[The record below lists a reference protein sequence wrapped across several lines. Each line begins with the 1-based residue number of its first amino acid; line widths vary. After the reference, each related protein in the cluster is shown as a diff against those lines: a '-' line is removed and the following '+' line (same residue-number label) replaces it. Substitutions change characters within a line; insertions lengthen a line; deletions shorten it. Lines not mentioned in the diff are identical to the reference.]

1 MNIKRLSIVLIL
13 LLLFCAFLISTFLW
27 NSVYLPRNPGLMQK
41 VRFTVEKGE
50 GAKEI
55 AAGLKEADLIKHTSV
70 FRVYAL
76 ITGTSKNLQAGD
88 YLLSPDMNIPEIIN
102 MMASG
107 QILKKKITVLEGWDL
122 NKIWAYL
129 EDNEIGSKEEFFK
142 LVGQPVSG
150 YPADSVKDFSQEFDF
165 LKDKPKDSSL
175 EGYLFP
181 DTYEVLA
188 SDDLEAIIKKIL
200 SHFDKKLSPGLKNE
214 IARQK
219 KSIFEIIT
227 MASLIEKEVRTFEDK
242 KIVSGVLWK
251 RLEIG
256 MPLQVDSSIIYI
268 TGREMTREQIY
279 INSPY
284 NTYQNKGLP
293 PGPIS
298 SPGLESILAA
308 AYPTES
314 DYLYYLSAPSGKTIF
329 SRTLDEHNIARNK
342 HLK

>member
-1 MNIKRLSIVLIL
+1 
-13 LLLFCAFLISTFLW
+13 
-27 NSVYLPRNPGLMQK
+27 MQK
-41 VRFTVEKGE
+41 VRFSVEKGE

-55 AAGLKEADLIKHTSV
+55 AADLKEVDLIKYSSI

-76 ITGTSKNLQAGD
+76 VTGASKNLQAGD
-88 YLLSPDMNIPEIIN
+88 YLLSPDMNIPEIIE
-102 MMASG
+102 MMVSG
-107 QILKKKITVLEGWDL
+107 QILKKKITILEGWDL
-122 NKIWAYL
+122 NKIGTYL
-129 EDNEIGSKEEFFK
+129 EDNEIGSREEFFK

-150 YPADSVKDFSQEFDF
+150 YPSDLVKDFNQDFDF
-165 LKDKPKDSSL
+165 LKDKPKSSNL

-188 SDDLEAIIKKIL
+188 SDDLESIVKKIL
-200 SHFDKKLSPGLKNE
+200 SHFDKKFSSSLEDE

-242 KIVSGVLWK
+242 KIVSGILWK
-251 RLEIG
+251 RLGID
-256 MPLQVDSSIIYI
+256 MPLQVDASIIYI
-268 TGREMTREQIY
+268 TGREMTREQVY
-279 INSPY
+279 LNSSY
-284 NTYQNKGLP
+284 NTYRNKGLP

-308 AYPTES
+308 AYPTGS
-314 DYLYYLSAPSGKTIF
+314 DYFYYLSAPSGKTIF

-342 HLK
+342 YLK